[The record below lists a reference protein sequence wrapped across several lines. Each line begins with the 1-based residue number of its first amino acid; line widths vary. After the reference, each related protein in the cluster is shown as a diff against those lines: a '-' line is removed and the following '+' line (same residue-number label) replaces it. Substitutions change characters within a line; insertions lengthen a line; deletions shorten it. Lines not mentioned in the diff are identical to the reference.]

1 VIVGILPGRLDM
13 KKAPG
18 KRTACAEKK
27 LDFERERILNL
38 IGSRIRRQDTEIAQ
52 KLAEDLY
59 KVEIG
64 CALHRVI
71 RKLKRY
77 NKLTFLLFILTF
89 PVLLTSITLTVLGRS
104 PYFYLLVFAAAMIFI
119 ILFFFVVAL
128 PVRQLKKDIEDI
140 IDSYETRKQNFVICL
155 IERLT
160 ESCGND
166 DAQTSFSL
174 PAIKREMQQWLGV

>member
-1 VIVGILPGRLDM
+1 M

-18 KRTACAEKK
+18 NRTTCTEKK

-38 IGSRIRRQDTEIAQ
+38 IGSRIRRQDIEIAR

-59 KVEIG
+59 NVEIG

-71 RKLKRY
+71 VKLKRY

-89 PVLLTSITLTVLGRS
+89 PVLLASITLTVLGLS
-104 PYFYLLVFAAAMIFI
+104 PSFYLLVFAAVLLFI
-119 ILFFFVVAL
+119 VSSLLINALLVRRFEKNVA
-128 PVRQLKKDIEDI
+128 DIVCA
-140 IDSYETRKQNFVICL
+140 YETKKHNFVARL
-155 IERLT
+155 IERFM

-166 DAQTSFSL
+166 DAQTSLSL
-174 PAIKREMQQWLGV
+174 PVIKREMQQWLGV

>member
-1 VIVGILPGRLDM
+1 M

-18 KRTACAEKK
+18 NRTNCTEKK

-38 IGSRIRRQDTEIAQ
+38 IGSRIRRQDIEIAQ
-52 KLAEDLY
+52 ELAEDLY
-59 KVEIG
+59 NVEIG

-71 RKLKRY
+71 VKLKRY

-89 PVLLTSITLTVLGRS
+89 PVLLASITLTVLGLS
-104 PYFYLLVFAAAMIFI
+104 PFFYLLVFAAALLFI
-119 ILFFFVVAL
+119 ISLLLINGLLVRRFEKNVVEIVCAYE
-128 PVRQLKKDIEDI
+128 VKKQ
-140 IDSYETRKQNFVICL
+140 SFVIRL

-160 ESCGND
+160 ESCGNN

-174 PAIKREMQQWLGV
+174 PAIKREMQRWLGV